1 MKICL
6 SHFWVVKLS
15 PTSMRKWLT
24 FHRDLGLQL
33 LAFYLLLIIPFLVT
47 LLVFDRLVGE
57 RIRKDVE
64 ANDISLARAIALETD
79 IAIDNSLKT
88 VEELSS
94 YASVI
99 DVDEEDMGKIFSIV
113 LSTRP
118 DINLVYRL
126 GVRLGSA

>member
-1 MKICL
+1 
-6 SHFWVVKLS
+6 
-15 PTSMRKWLT
+15 MRKWLT

-118 DINLVYRL
+118 DVNLVYRL
-126 GVRLGSA
+126 GVHLGSA